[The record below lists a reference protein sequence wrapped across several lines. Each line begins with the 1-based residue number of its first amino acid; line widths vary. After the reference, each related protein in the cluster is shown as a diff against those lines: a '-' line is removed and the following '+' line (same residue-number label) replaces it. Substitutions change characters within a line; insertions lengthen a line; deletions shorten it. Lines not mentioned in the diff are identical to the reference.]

1 MTKRRVG
8 IQEASRLLGIS
19 REAVRKRISRGSLE
33 AEKDD
38 QGKWVVLMRQD
49 GGQDVTSEYVQQ
61 LKSEVEYLRQENYRK
76 DHIIMSL
83 SEGLK
88 QLEAPQEQQP
98 SWWKRLFRR
107 C

>member
-76 DHIIMSL
+76 DHIIMGL
-83 SEGLK
+83 TEGLR
-88 QLEAPQEQQP
+88 QLEAPQEEKR
-98 SWWKRLFRR
+98 SWWQRLFRR
-107 C
+107 G